1 MHRKNHAAAAARTA
15 LVAAIAAA
23 FPLFTPGAF
32 AAPEPAEPAQKPW
45 LDASLDADQR
55 ARLAVQAMTQ
65 QEKLRWVFGYF
76 GHDFGKSKKHPDA
89 LPQSAGYI
97 PGTPRL
103 GLPALFETDA
113 GQGVASQSGANVRER
128 TALPSGLSTASTWDP
143 KVAYAGGAMIG
154 SEARASG
161 FNVMLAGGVNLQREP
176 RNGRNFEYA
185 GEDPLLAGTMI
196 GQAIKGVESNRIIST
211 LKHFVLNDQETG
223 RNELDAR
230 IDKAALRMSDLLAME
245 LALEQS
251 DAGSVM
257 CAYNRLNGPYTCEH
271 PWLLSEVLKRDW
283 GFRGYVMSDWGA
295 THSTVAAANSGLDQ
309 QSGQEF
315 DKSPYFGGALEEAVK
330 TGAVPQKRL
339 DDMVTRIVRT
349 MFGKGVVDNPLKPGV
364 AIDFAANGGQ
374 PPDGEEG
381 MVLLKNEGRLLP
393 LAKTVRTIAVIGGH
407 ADAGV
412 LSGGGSSQVYPVGG
426 IAVKGLLPATWPG
439 PVVYYPSSP
448 LRAIQAQA
456 PNAKVVFDDG
466 RDPARAARGRWGR
479 RRPGL
484 RQPVDRRGQRR
495 PDARAAG
502 RPGRADHVG
511 GGRQRAHRGRAA
523 DRRTGHHAL
532 AGARSGRAGSLVS
545 GHQRRRGDR
554 ECAVWRGQSVRPP
567 AGHLPAI
574 RAATAAPETRWR
586 SEEPRAAVRR
596 RLPRRC
602 GGRLQVV
609 RPEGPQ
615 AAVPVRARPVLHNLR
630 VLRSVRPAQGWP
642 PARALQGDQHRQRG
656 RQGRAAGVRRADV
669 HQMGGAEAPGRL
681 EQGRPAAG
689 RDQGSRG
696 RGGAAR
702 AGHVRREV
710 AHLAPSERQ
719 DPLDAGRRRL
729 RRQRHQRD
737 RRAACQHAGRT
748 RPRTL
753 TPGETH
759 ATTHPLGRLAG
770 ASGARPGRG
779 SATPATGQPVPGPHG
794 AATPGGRRVGSPVAR
809 ELITVSGFG
818 GSGRPAPTRP
828 DASLSPCRACPRD
841 GPIPS
846 RSRAAAASR

>member
-113 GQGVASQSGANVRER
+113 GQGVASQSGPNVRER

-315 DKSPYFGGALEEAVK
+315 DKSPYYGGALEEAVK

-349 MFGKGVVDNPLKPGV
+349 MFAKGVVDNPLKPGG
-364 AIDFAANGGQ
+364 AIDFAANGAVSRQ
-374 PPDGEEG
+374 TAEEG

-448 LRAIQAQA
+448 LRAVQAQA

-466 RDPARAARGRWGR
+466 RDPARAAR
-479 RRPGL
+479 
-484 RQPVDRRGQRR
+484 V
-495 PDARAAG
+495 AAG
-502 RPGRADHVG
+502 ADV
-511 GGRQRAHRGRAA
+511 
-523 DRRTGHHAL
+523 AL
-532 AGARSGRAGSLVS
+532 VFANQWIGEANDAQTLALPDGQEELITSVAGANARTVVVLQTGGPVTMPWLARVPAVLEAWYPGTSGGEAIANVLFG
-545 GHQRRRGDR
+545 
-554 ECAVWRGQSVRPP
+554 AVNPS
-567 AGHLPAI
+567 GHLPATFPQSEQQLP
-574 RAATAAPETRWR
+574 RPKLDGDPKNPELQFAVDYH
-586 SEEPRAAVRR
+586 EGAAVGYKWFD
-596 RLPRRC
+596 LKGHKPLFPF
-602 GGRLQVV
+602 GHGLSYTTFAYSGLSGQVKDGRLHVRFKVTNTGNVAGKDVPQVYASPLATKWEAPK
-609 RPEGPQ
+609 RL
-615 AAVPVRARPVLHNLR
+615 AAWRKV
-630 VLRSVRPAQGWP
+630 
-642 PARALQGDQHRQRG
+642 ALQ
-656 RQGRAAGVRRADV
+656 
-669 HQMGGAEAPGRL
+669 
-681 EQGRPAAG
+681 
-689 RDQGSRG
+689 
-696 RGGAAR
+696 
-702 AGHVRREV
+702 
-710 AHLAPSERQ
+710 
-719 DPLDAGRRRL
+719 
-729 RRQRHQRD
+729 
-737 RRAACQHAGRT
+737 
-748 RPRTL
+748 
-753 TPGETH
+753 PGETKEVEV
-759 ATTHPLGRLAG
+759 AVEPRVLAMFDEK
-770 ASGARPGRG
+770 SRTWRRPKGKIKLVL
-779 SATPATGQPVPGPHG
+779 A
-794 AATPGGRRVGSPVAR
+794 
-809 ELITVSGFG
+809 E
-818 GSGRPAPTRP
+818 
-828 DASLSPCRACPRD
+828 DASTANATSVTVDLPASTLDARGRAR
-841 GPIPS
+841 
-846 RSRAAAASR
+846 